1 MLPLGFCIGTILGL
15 KELAQERRENMTHK
29 PDAVEWTEMH
39 FINPH
44 AKGVLCFCGADA
56 THKVG
61 EEIPRDDPYQ
71 NRHNFT
77 QYVCCQCFVNIV
89 GNAAF
94 CGLTRDTAELDALRR
109 EVEAGKKIDG
119 STSDGYHTFDELYEY
134 RKLYN
139 AALFNEWWA
148 LRETLYGFQF
158 NVHKS
163 KRHSDGELCF
173 GGGWFIVQA
182 TLPTGQI
189 SNHYKLDDWD
199 LFKCEER
206 EQADTYDGHSPSDVA
221 IRLAQFLALEG
232 ESR

>member
-1 MLPLGFCIGTILGL
+1 
-15 KELAQERRENMTHK
+15 MTHK

-94 CGLTRDTAELDALRR
+94 CGLTRNTAELDALRR
-109 EVEAGKKIDG
+109 EVEAGKRYKNLACKTDRFEGVAADG
-119 STSDGYHTFDELYEY
+119 SAWSITWRDDRWYWINREVVSVMDDPIEALEL
-134 RKLYN
+134 
-139 AALFNEWWA
+139 
-148 LRETLYGFQF
+148 
-158 NVHKS
+158 
-163 KRHSDGELCF
+163 
-173 GGGWFIVQA
+173 
-182 TLPTGQI
+182 
-189 SNHYKLDDWD
+189 
-199 LFKCEER
+199 
-206 EQADTYDGHSPSDVA
+206 
-221 IRLAQFLALEG
+221 LAALEG

>member
-1 MLPLGFCIGTILGL
+1 M
-15 KELAQERRENMTHK
+15 ENMTQK
-29 PDAVEWTEMH
+29 PDAVELK
-39 FINPH
+39 P
-44 AKGVLCFCGADA
+44 CPFCGGTAFLHNDMDNDTTMWWYVSCSQCINQT
-56 THKVG
+56 THFCAG
-61 EEIPRDDPYQ
+61 RD
-71 NRHNFT
+71 
-77 QYVCCQCFVNIV
+77 IV
-89 GNAAF
+89 IARWN
-94 CGLTRDTAELDALRR
+94 TRDTAELDALRR
-109 EVEAGKKIDG
+109 EVEAGKQIDG
-119 STSDGYHTFDELYEY
+119 STSDGHHTFDELYEY

-221 IRLAQFLALEG
+221 VRLAQFLALEG

>member
-1 MLPLGFCIGTILGL
+1 M
-15 KELAQERRENMTHK
+15 ENMTHK

-94 CGLTRDTAELDALRR
+94 CGLKRQHLAAELK
-109 EVEAGKKIDG
+109 E
-119 STSDGYHTFDELYEY
+119 
-134 RKLYN
+134 
-139 AALFNEWWA
+139 
-148 LRETLYGFQF
+148 LREFVG
-158 NVHKS
+158 S
-163 KRHSDGELCF
+163 SGRM
-173 GGGWFIVQA
+173 
-182 TLPTGQI
+182 
-189 SNHYKLDDWD
+189 
-199 LFKCEER
+199 
-206 EQADTYDGHSPSDVA
+206 EQEY
-221 IRLAQFLALEG
+221 ALWQLNRG
-232 ESR
+232 ESK